1 MTDRIDDNH
10 HDDTTRAV
18 AHLPGLDIEVEHRR
32 AADAERISIHLQ
44 AMPSFAAFG
53 DYLEPGNPFAFWAKA
68 AQFAWQPWAAFAPLS
83 PWTPWLPWLNAM
95 RALTPPVTARETPP
109 TVPEA

>member
-1 MTDRIDDNH
+1 MATDRQ

-18 AHLPGLDIEVEHRR
+18 AHLPGLDIEVTHQR

-53 DYLEPGNPFAFWAKA
+53 DFLENANPFAFWARA
-68 AQFAWQPWAAFAPLS
+68 AQLAWLPFLPFM
-83 PWTPWLPWLNAM
+83 PWLNAT
-95 RALTPPVTARETPP
+95 RALTPPVMARETPP
-109 TVPEA
+109 TAPE